1 MSTRL
6 FLRILIVAALAGAI
20 TSFPAAA
27 PGQEAGADVSVAKT
41 DSPDPVSVGA
51 DLTYTITVRN
61 DGPAPAPGVHVVD
74 ALALT
79 LDFVSATASQ
89 GTCSEVALV
98 VTCDL
103 GIIPNGS
110 VATVVLVVQPEVAGS
125 LMNVAAAAPTP
136 ADFDPDPTDNVAVE
150 STTVD
155 GGSGSGADLAIS
167 KADAP
172 DPVRPGSTLNYTVT
186 VQNVGAEAAS
196 GATVTDLLPL
206 QADFLAVTSSQGS
219 CSTPI
224 PLLVSCSLGGLAV
237 GGSATIQIAVS
248 PGAEATIVNTATVVS
263 TSFDPNPLN
272 NASATSTNVN
282 ENAPEPGTPGG
293 PGGGTGGGGLA
304 ACTIMGTPLNDV
316 LAGTDGND
324 VICGLGGN
332 DRIRAKDGNDLVLGG
347 KGNDRSG
354 GSKGRDI
361 LKGQGGKD
369 RLNGGAKKDKVFGG
383 PKADR
388 LRGGGGRDLL
398 NGGGGVDRCWG
409 KRDRLRSCG
418 R

>member
-1 MSTRL
+1 MGTRH
-6 FLRILIVAALAGAI
+6 FLRILIVAALAGAVI
-20 TSFPAAA
+20 SLPAAA
-27 PGQEAGADVSVAKT
+27 PGQEAGADLSVSKT
-41 DSPDPVSVGA
+41 DSPDPVAVGA

-61 DGPAPAPGVHVVD
+61 DGPAPAPGVRVVD
-74 ALALT
+74 ALAFT
-79 LDFVSATASQ
+79 VDFVSATPSQ
-89 GTCSEVALV
+89 GSCSEVLLV

-103 GIIPNGS
+103 GILPNGS
-110 VATVVLVVQPEVAGS
+110 AATVVLVVRPEVAGS
-125 LMNVAAAAPTP
+125 LINVATAAPTP
-136 ADFDPDPTDNVAVE
+136 SDLDPDPTNNVAVE
-150 STTVD
+150 STTVA
-155 GGSGSGADLAIS
+155 GGSGSGADLTIS
-167 KADAP
+167 KSDAP
-172 DPVRPGSTLNYTVT
+172 DPVRPGSTLNYTIT
-186 VQNVGAEAAS
+186 VQHVGTEAAS
-196 GATVTDLLPL
+196 GVTVADILPFQTEVL
-206 QADFLAVTSSQGS
+206 SVISSQGS

-224 PLLVSCSLGGLAV
+224 PLILTCSVGDLVA
-237 GGSATIQIAVS
+237 GGSATIQIAVR
-248 PGAEATIVNTATVVS
+248 PDGEGTIVNTATVGS

-272 NASATSTNVN
+272 NVSATSTNVS
-282 ENAPEPGTPGG
+282 ETAPEPGTPGG
-293 PGGGTGGGGLA
+293 TGGGGGLA

-316 LAGTDGND
+316 LTGTDGND
-324 VICGLGGN
+324 VICGLGGK
-332 DRIRAKDGNDLVLGG
+332 DRIRAKGGNDLVLGG

>member
-20 TSFPAAA
+20 TSLPAAA
-27 PGQEAGADVSVAKT
+27 PGQEAGADVSVVKT

-61 DGPAPAPGVHVVD
+61 DGPAAAPGVHVVD

-155 GGSGSGADLAIS
+155 GGSGSGADLAVS

-196 GATVTDLLPL
+196 GVTVADILPFQTEVL
-206 QADFLAVTSSQGS
+206 SVISSQGS

-224 PLLVSCSLGGLAV
+224 PLIATCSVGDLTA
-237 GGSATIQIAVS
+237 GGSATIQIAVR
-248 PGAEATIVNTATVVS
+248 PDAEGTIVNTATVGS

-272 NASATSTNVN
+272 NVSATSTNVN

-304 ACTIMGTPLNDV
+304 AWTIMATPLNDV

-332 DRIRAKDGNDLVLGG
+332 DRIRAKGGNDPGAG
-347 KGNDRSG
+347 RKGERPIRRQQGSRHPQGSG
-354 GSKGRDI
+354 RE
-361 LKGQGGKD
+361 
-369 RLNGGAKKDKVFGG
+369 G
-383 PKADR
+383 PPER
-388 LRGGGGRDLL
+388 WR
-398 NGGGGVDRCWG
+398 
-409 KRDRLRSCG
+409 
-418 R
+418 

>member
-1 MSTRL
+1 MSARHL
-6 FLRILIVAALAGAI
+6 LRILIVASLAGTLA
-20 TSFPAAA
+20 SLPAVA
-27 PGQEAGADVSVAKT
+27 PGQESGADLSVSKT
-41 DSPDPVSVGA
+41 DSPDPVPVGA

-61 DGPAPAPGVHVVD
+61 DGPAAAPGVHVAD

-89 GTCSEVALV
+89 GSCSEVALV

-103 GIIPNGS
+103 GIIPDGS
-110 VATVVLVVQPEVAGS
+110 VATVVLVVRPEAAGS
-125 LMNVAAAAPTP
+125 LMNAASAAPTP

-167 KADAP
+167 KSDAP
-172 DPVRPGSTLNYTVT
+172 DPVAPGSTLNYTVT
-186 VQNVGAEAAS
+186 VQNVGVEDAA
-196 GATVTDLLPL
+196 GVTAIDLLPA
-206 QADFLAVTSSQGS
+206 QAEVLSITSSQGT
-219 CSTPI
+219 CGTPI
-224 PLLVSCSLGGLAV
+224 PLIATCSLGDLAA
-237 GGSATIQIAVS
+237 GGSATIQIAVR
-248 PGAEATIVNTATVVS
+248 PDAEGTIVNTATVGS

-272 NASATSTNVN
+272 NASGTSTNVS
-282 ENAPEPGTPGG
+282 ETADEPGAS
-293 PGGGTGGGGLA
+293 GGTGGEGAGGALA
-304 ACTIMGTPLNDV
+304 ACTIIGTPLNDV
-316 LAGTDGND
+316 LAGTEGND

-332 DRIRAKDGNDLVLGG
+332 DRIRAKGGNDLVLAG

-354 GSKGRDI
+354 GAKGRDI

-383 PKADR
+383 PKPDR

-398 NGGGGVDRCWG
+398 NGGGGLDRCWG
-409 KRDRLRSCG
+409 
-418 R
+418 